1 MEDPEVARDWPY
13 HLPLPQLQEYNEV
26 EADRQA
32 ERAQVRLTSFYH
44 QMFPDLID
52 EDNPLPEDRIYS
64 TNPHSQ
70 HFLNPFLSPSS
81 CAANLPPI
89 PAEEIHRG
97 WDSQPKV
104 ICLYFCIIWLISEQ
118 EFDYE
123 LEVEGEIPN
132 DLKGTLFRNGPGL
145 LEVYGTP
152 LVHPIDGDGMVQKL
166 SCI

>member
-1 MEDPEVARDWPY
+1 MEDSEVARDWPY
-13 HLPLPQLQEYNEV
+13 HLPLHQLQGYNEV
-26 EADRQA
+26 DEDRQA

-104 ICLYFCIIWLISEQ
+104 ICLYFCII
-118 EFDYE
+118 
-123 LEVEGEIPN
+123 
-132 DLKGTLFRNGPGL
+132 
-145 LEVYGTP
+145 
-152 LVHPIDGDGMVQKL
+152 
-166 SCI
+166 